1 MKKEISLTRY
11 FMIFLAHAA
20 FSLVCTGILWAGIL
34 YAASLFHF
42 IIPANT
48 VERSVSAWCAT
59 LDGHSAIRPEEI
71 PSGADYAF
79 FDKDGMILQSTLDED
94 GLKTAGGLASSSE
107 RNYIRRIGTDIFLRI
122 DTDTQ
127 CLVISYRLI
136 ARFASPVL
144 QRIFPNAE
152 LSLLILLL
160 FLIIADIV
168 FISLKYARR
177 LNRELQKLA
186 EAARKV
192 GEQTLDFDVQRT
204 GLLEFNRIMDSLEH
218 LKTDLQ
224 SSLKEQ
230 WAMEQQKKQ
239 QLTALA
245 HDIKTPLTIVR
256 GNAELLLE
264 TKLTE
269 EQHEYAAFILEH
281 SGQIQRYVT
290 GMMEISR
297 PVTPSGDVREL
308 RELLDI
314 IAENIESLGKKKH
327 LSCRLLSRNLPD
339 SLPVPGAE
347 FQRILDNLTDNAVQY
362 SPEGGTVFLYA
373 ELSEEHLLLR
383 IRDEG
388 KGFSGEA
395 LALATAEFYRA
406 DQSRG
411 SKEHFGLGLSIV
423 KQIVTELGGTLL
435 LENAPEKGALVT
447 VSFPLVPFSGKVCR
461 PGNQIFK

>member
-1 MKKEISLTRY
+1 
-11 FMIFLAHAA
+11 
-20 FSLVCTGILWAGIL
+20 
-34 YAASLFHF
+34 
-42 IIPANT
+42 
-48 VERSVSAWCAT
+48 
-59 LDGHSAIRPEEI
+59 
-71 PSGADYAF
+71 
-79 FDKDGMILQSTLDED
+79 MILQSTLDED
-94 GLKTAGGLASSSE
+94 GLKTAGGLASSAE
-107 RNYIRRIGTDIFLRI
+107 KDYIRRAGTDIFLRI

-127 CLVISYRLI
+127 CLVVSYRLI

-144 QRIFPNAE
+144 QHIFPNAE
-152 LSLLILLL
+152 LSFLILFL
-160 FLIIADIV
+160 FLLIADIV

-186 EAARKV
+186 DAARRV

-204 GLLEFNRIMDSLEH
+204 GLLEFNRILDSLEH

-224 SSLKEQ
+224 SSLTEQ

-245 HDIKTPLTIVR
+245 HDVKTPLTIVR

-264 TKLTE
+264 TGLTE

-297 PVTPSGDVREL
+297 PVNTSGDVCEL
-308 RELLDI
+308 RKLLDI
-314 IAENIESLGKKKH
+314 MAENIESLGKRKH
-327 LSCRLLSRNLPD
+327 LSCRLLTRNLPD
-339 SLPVPGAE
+339 SLPVPREE

-395 LALATAEFYRA
+395 LSLAATEFYRS
-406 DQSRG
+406 DQ
-411 SKEHFGLGLSIV
+411 KKKDHQCDY
-423 KQIVTELGGTLL
+423 KK
-435 LENAPEKGALVT
+435 P
-447 VSFPLVPFSGKVCR
+447 
-461 PGNQIFK
+461 

>member
-1 MKKEISLTRY
+1 MKKEISLNRY
-11 FMIFLAHAA
+11 FMIFLAHSV

-34 YAASLFHF
+34 YAASLLNI

-48 VERSVSAWCAT
+48 VERSVSAWRAT
-59 LDGHSAIRPEEI
+59 LDGHSAIRPEDI

-79 FDKDGMILQSTLDED
+79 FNKDGMILQSTLDKD
-94 GLKTAGGLASSSE
+94 GLKTAGRLASSTE
-107 RNYIRRIGTDIFLRI
+107 KDYIRRAGTDIFLRI

-127 CLVISYRLI
+127 CLVVSYRLI

-152 LSLLILLL
+152 LSFLILLL
-160 FLIIADIV
+160 FLLIADII

-186 EAARKV
+186 DAARRV
-192 GEQTLDFDVQRT
+192 GEQTLDFNVQRT
-204 GLLEFNRIMDSLEH
+204 GLLEFNRILDSLEH

-224 SSLKEQ
+224 SSLTEQ

-264 TKLTE
+264 TGLTE

-290 GMMEISR
+290 GMMEISK
-297 PVTPSGDVREL
+297 PVNISGDVCEL
-308 RELLDI
+308 RKLLDI
-314 IAENIESLGKKKH
+314 MAENIESLGKRKH
-327 LSCRLLSRNLPD
+327 LSCRLLTRNLPD
-339 SLPVPGAE
+339 SLSVPKEE

-373 ELSEEHLLLR
+373 ELSEEHLLFR

-395 LALATAEFYRA
+395 LSLAATEFYRS

-411 SKEHFGLGLSIV
+411 SREHFGLGLSIV
-423 KQIVTELGGTLL
+423 KQIATALGGTLT
-435 LENAPEKGALVT
+435 LENAPEGGALVT
-447 VSFPLVPFSGKVCR
+447 VCFPLDMSS
-461 PGNQIFK
+461 

>member
-1 MKKEISLTRY
+1 MKKEISLNRY
-11 FMIFLAHAA
+11 FMIFLAHSV

-34 YAASLFHF
+34 YAASLLNI

-48 VERSVSAWCAT
+48 VERSVSAWRAT
-59 LDGHSAIRPEEI
+59 LDGHSAIRPEDI

-79 FDKDGMILQSTLDED
+79 FNKDGMILQSTLDKD
-94 GLKTAGGLASSSE
+94 GLKTAGRLASSTGKD
-107 RNYIRRIGTDIFLRI
+107 YIRRAGTDIFLRI

-127 CLVISYRLI
+127 CLVVSYRLI

-152 LSLLILLL
+152 LSFLILLL
-160 FLIIADIV
+160 FLLIADII

-186 EAARKV
+186 NAARRV
-192 GEQTLDFDVQRT
+192 GEQTLDFNVQRT
-204 GLLEFNRIMDSLEH
+204 GLLEFNRILDSLEH

-224 SSLKEQ
+224 SSLTEQ

-264 TKLTE
+264 TGLTE

-290 GMMEISR
+290 GMMEISK
-297 PVTPSGDVREL
+297 PVNISGDVCEL
-308 RELLDI
+308 RKLLDI
-314 IAENIESLGKKKH
+314 MAENIESLGKRKH
-327 LSCRLLSRNLPD
+327 L
-339 SLPVPGAE
+339 
-347 FQRILDNLTDNAVQY
+347 
-362 SPEGGTVFLYA
+362 
-373 ELSEEHLLLR
+373 
-383 IRDEG
+383 
-388 KGFSGEA
+388 
-395 LALATAEFYRA
+395 
-406 DQSRG
+406 
-411 SKEHFGLGLSIV
+411 
-423 KQIVTELGGTLL
+423 
-435 LENAPEKGALVT
+435 
-447 VSFPLVPFSGKVCR
+447 
-461 PGNQIFK
+461 

>member
-1 MKKEISLTRY
+1 MKKEISLNRY
-11 FMIFLAHAA
+11 FMIFLAHSV

-34 YAASLFHF
+34 YAASLLNI

-48 VERSVSAWCAT
+48 VERSVSAWRAT
-59 LDGHSAIRPEEI
+59 LDGHSAIRPEDI

-79 FDKDGMILQSTLDED
+79 FNKDGMILQSTLDKD
-94 GLKTAGGLASSSE
+94 GLKTAGRLASSTE
-107 RNYIRRIGTDIFLRI
+107 KDYIRRAGTDIFLRI

-127 CLVISYRLI
+127 CLVVSYRLI

-152 LSLLILLL
+152 LSFLILLL
-160 FLIIADIV
+160 FLLIADII

-186 EAARKV
+186 NAARRV
-192 GEQTLDFDVQRT
+192 GEQTLDFNVQRT
-204 GLLEFNRIMDSLEH
+204 GLLEFNRILDSLEH

-224 SSLKEQ
+224 SSLTEQ

-264 TKLTE
+264 TGLTE

-290 GMMEISR
+290 GMMEISK
-297 PVTPSGDVREL
+297 PVNISGDVCEL
-308 RELLDI
+308 RKLLDI
-314 IAENIESLGKKKH
+314 MAENIESLGKRKH
-327 LSCRLLSRNLPD
+327 LSCRLLTRNLPD
-339 SLPVPGAE
+339 SLSVPREE

-373 ELSEEHLLLR
+373 ELSEEHLLFR
-383 IRDEG
+383 IRDGG

-395 LALATAEFYRA
+395 LSLAATEFYRS

-411 SKEHFGLGLSIV
+411 SREHFGLGLSIV
-423 KQIVTELGGTLL
+423 KQIATALGGTLT
-435 LENAPEKGALVT
+435 LENAPEGGALVT
-447 VSFPLVPFSGKVCR
+447 VCFPLDMSS
-461 PGNQIFK
+461 

>member
-1 MKKEISLTRY
+1 MKKEISLNRY
-11 FMIFLAHAA
+11 FMIFLAHSV

-34 YAASLFHF
+34 YAASLLNI

-48 VERSVSAWCAT
+48 VERSVSAWRAT
-59 LDGHSAIRPEEI
+59 LDGHSAIRPEDI

-79 FDKDGMILQSTLDED
+79 FNKDGMILQSTLDKD
-94 GLKTAGGLASSSE
+94 GLKTAGRLASSTGKD
-107 RNYIRRIGTDIFLRI
+107 YIRRAGTDIFLRI

-127 CLVISYRLI
+127 CLVVSYRLI

-152 LSLLILLL
+152 LSFLILLL
-160 FLIIADIV
+160 FLLIADII

-186 EAARKV
+186 NAARRV
-192 GEQTLDFDVQRT
+192 GEQTLDFNVQRT
-204 GLLEFNRIMDSLEH
+204 GLLEFNRILDSLEH

-224 SSLKEQ
+224 SSLTEQ

-264 TKLTE
+264 TGLTE

-290 GMMEISR
+290 GMMEISK
-297 PVTPSGDVREL
+297 PVNISGDVCEL
-308 RELLDI
+308 RKLLDI
-314 IAENIESLGKKKH
+314 MAENIESLGKRKH
-327 LSCRLLSRNLPD
+327 LSCRLLTRNLPD
-339 SLPVPGAE
+339 SLSVPREE

-373 ELSEEHLLLR
+373 ELSEEHLLFR

-395 LALATAEFYRA
+395 LSLAATEFYRS

-411 SKEHFGLGLSIV
+411 SREHF
-423 KQIVTELGGTLL
+423 
-435 LENAPEKGALVT
+435 
-447 VSFPLVPFSGKVCR
+447 
-461 PGNQIFK
+461 

>member
-1 MKKEISLTRY
+1 MKKEISLNRY
-11 FMIFLAHAA
+11 FMIFLAHSV

-34 YAASLFHF
+34 YAASLLNI

-48 VERSVSAWCAT
+48 VERSVSAWRAT
-59 LDGHSAIRPEEI
+59 LDGHSAIRPEDI

-79 FDKDGMILQSTLDED
+79 FNKDGMILQSTLDKD
-94 GLKTAGGLASSSE
+94 GLKTAGRLASSTE
-107 RNYIRRIGTDIFLRI
+107 KDYIRRAGTDIFLRI

-127 CLVISYRLI
+127 CLVVSYRLI

-152 LSLLILLL
+152 LSFLILLL
-160 FLIIADIV
+160 FLLIADII

-186 EAARKV
+186 NAARRV
-192 GEQTLDFDVQRT
+192 GEQTLDFNVQRT
-204 GLLEFNRIMDSLEH
+204 GLLEFNRILDSLEH

-224 SSLKEQ
+224 SSLTEQ

-264 TKLTE
+264 TGLTE

-290 GMMEISR
+290 GMMEISK
-297 PVTPSGDVREL
+297 PVNISGDVCEL
-308 RELLDI
+308 RKLLDI
-314 IAENIESLGKKKH
+314 MAENIESLGKRKH
-327 LSCRLLSRNLPD
+327 LSCRLLTRNLPD
-339 SLPVPGAE
+339 SLSVPREE

-373 ELSEEHLLLR
+373 ELSEEHLLFR

-395 LALATAEFYRA
+395 LSLAATEFYRS

-411 SKEHFGLGLSIV
+411 SREHFGLGLSIV
-423 KQIVTELGGTLL
+423 KQIATALGGTLT
-435 LENAPEKGALVT
+435 LENALEGGALVT
-447 VSFPLVPFSGKVCR
+447 VCFPLDMSS
-461 PGNQIFK
+461 

>member
-1 MKKEISLTRY
+1 MKKEISLNRY
-11 FMIFLAHAA
+11 FMIFLAHSV

-34 YAASLFHF
+34 YAASLLNI

-48 VERSVSAWCAT
+48 VERSVSAWRAT
-59 LDGHSAIRPEEI
+59 LDGHSAIRPEDI

-79 FDKDGMILQSTLDED
+79 FNKDGMILQSTLDKD
-94 GLKTAGGLASSSE
+94 GLKTAGRLASSTGKD
-107 RNYIRRIGTDIFLRI
+107 YIRRAGTDIFLRI

-127 CLVISYRLI
+127 CLVVSYRLI

-152 LSLLILLL
+152 LSFLILLL
-160 FLIIADIV
+160 FLLIADII

-186 EAARKV
+186 NAARRV
-192 GEQTLDFDVQRT
+192 GEQTLDFNVQRT
-204 GLLEFNRIMDSLEH
+204 GLLEFNRILDSLEH

-224 SSLKEQ
+224 SSLTEQ

-264 TKLTE
+264 TGLTE

-290 GMMEISR
+290 GMMEISK
-297 PVTPSGDVREL
+297 PVNISGDVCEL
-308 RELLDI
+308 RKLLDI
-314 IAENIESLGKKKH
+314 MAENIESLGKRKH
-327 LSCRLLSRNLPD
+327 LSCRLLTRNLPD
-339 SLPVPGAE
+339 SLSVPREE

-373 ELSEEHLLLR
+373 ELSEEHLLFR

-395 LALATAEFYRA
+395 LSLAATEFYRS

-411 SKEHFGLGLSIV
+411 SREHFGLGLSIV
-423 KQIVTELGGTLL
+423 KQIATALGGTLT
-435 LENAPEKGALVT
+435 LENAPEGGALVT
-447 VSFPLVPFSGKVCR
+447 VCIPLASLQKQKSP
-461 PGNQIFK
+461 